1 MMFKKT
7 TIVIAMG
14 LLCFSIAK
22 AEGINRLSDSIAPL
36 RIGDKMPET
45 FWMRQH
51 QFYFEGK
58 LQKGNLSGYR
68 DKLLILDF
76 WASWC
81 GSCIKKF
88 AFADSIQRVNKS
100 RLAIVLVNAANTGDL
115 QEKIVSRL
123 QPYQNGLSTIT
134 ADTVLTRLFPH
145 AVIPHY
151 VWIEKG
157 QLRAIGG
164 SEFFSPSNIEACL
177 DRRNLLDQI
186 INKRNSKHK

>member
-1 MMFKKT
+1 MIFKRT
-7 TIVIAMG
+7 TICIAMG
-14 LLCFSIAK
+14 LLCFSKVK
-22 AEGINRLSDSIAPL
+22 ADSINILSDSIAPL
-36 RIGDKMPET
+36 RIGDKMPES
-45 FWMRQH
+45 FWVRQH

-58 LQKGNLSGYR
+58 LQKGNLSSYR

-81 GSCIKKF
+81 GPCIKKF
-88 AFADSIQRVNKS
+88 AFADSIQRVYKD

-115 QEKIVSRL
+115 YEKIALRMH
-123 QPYQNGLSTIT
+123 PYQNGLSTVT

-164 SEFFSPSNIEACL
+164 SEFFSHYNIEACL
-177 DRRNLLDQI
+177 ERRKQLDQI
-186 INKRNSKHK
+186 IIKRKSKHK